1 MKQSLHKIQGFLNFL
16 EECESEEQLYSE
28 IEMYHKLFQQ
38 ESANNGAL
46 IEKVLARETDAG
58 VKALL
63 ARARAASLLGS
74 EDAAQRLQAVQQL
87 AQLKTPET
95 QLLLNQ
101 LGASGAIN

>member
-46 IEKVLARETDAG
+46 IEKVLEERNT
-58 VKALL
+58 
-63 ARARAASLLGS
+63 S
-74 EDAAQRLQAVQQL
+74 EELVGIL
-87 AQLKTPET
+87 ML
-95 QLLLNQ
+95 
-101 LGASGAIN
+101 INEFYSNENKSFV